1 MQKELRR
8 ARRRRLEVRVKVN
21 GHVEN
26 VSILGIMMHAIA
38 QTMMLAEISSFCNLL
53 RVFLL

>member
-38 QTMMLAEISSFCNLL
+38 QTMLLAEISSFCNLL
-53 RVFLL
+53 RVLLR